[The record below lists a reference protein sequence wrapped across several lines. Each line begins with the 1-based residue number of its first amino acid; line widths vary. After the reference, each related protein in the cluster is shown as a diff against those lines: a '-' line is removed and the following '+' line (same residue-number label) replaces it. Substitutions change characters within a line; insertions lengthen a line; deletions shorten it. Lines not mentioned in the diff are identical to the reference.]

1 MDDQVLLKLSLL
13 KRITKNNNGA
23 IRITYYDFPVIY
35 SCIVIAVLSSLR
47 NSSLNL
53 PFKPIPCSFNF
64 HPITPSNNKLTSF
77 YYETSIVKSAIW
89 KAVYD
94 LNVQA
99 LLQMNTI
106 FISILIES
114 LPFILLGVLIS
125 GIIQIFVSEEMIAKV
140 IPKNPI
146 LSVLFAIFAG
156 VFFLA
161 CECGI
166 VPITRRLIAKGV
178 PLSAAIAFMLSAPIL
193 NPIVLFSTYIAFGNN
208 WSMVI
213 YRGGIALLVVLI
225 IACILSFQF
234 KTNQLKHELI
244 GHTNHHSHTV
254 KDKITGMFKHSIEE
268 FFSVGKYLI
277 IGALL
282 AAAIQTFLKT
292 SLLLEIG
299 QGNLSGNVV
308 MMALSYVMSLCSQA
322 DAFVASSFRSTFS
335 TSSIV
340 AFLVFGAMFDI
351 KNTIMLL
358 GTFKTKFV
366 LCLMAYIFISV
377 LGLTLLFI
385 S

>member
-1 MDDQVLLKLSLL
+1 MM
-13 KRITKNNNGA
+13 
-23 IRITYYDFPVIY
+23 
-35 SCIVIAVLSSLR
+35 
-47 NSSLNL
+47 
-53 PFKPIPCSFNF
+53 
-64 HPITPSNNKLTSF
+64 
-77 YYETSIVKSAIW
+77 
-89 KAVYD
+89 
-94 LNVQA
+94 NVQA

-125 GIIQIFVSEEMIAKV
+125 GIIQMFVSEEMIAKI

-146 LSVLFAIFAG
+146 LSVLSAIGAG

-193 NPIVLFSTYIAFGNN
+193 NPIVLFSTYIAFGNS
-208 WSMVI
+208 WSMVF
-213 YRGGIALLVVLI
+213 YRGGIAFAVVLI

-234 KTNQLKHELI
+234 KTNQLKQEHIEHI
-244 GHTNHHSHTV
+244 HHHKLTF

-299 QGNLSGNVV
+299 QGKLSGNAV

-335 TSSIV
+335 PSSLV

>member
-1 MDDQVLLKLSLL
+1 MM
-13 KRITKNNNGA
+13 
-23 IRITYYDFPVIY
+23 
-35 SCIVIAVLSSLR
+35 
-47 NSSLNL
+47 
-53 PFKPIPCSFNF
+53 
-64 HPITPSNNKLTSF
+64 
-77 YYETSIVKSAIW
+77 
-89 KAVYD
+89 
-94 LNVQA
+94 NVQA

-125 GIIQIFVSEEMIAKV
+125 GIIQMFVSEEMIAKI

-146 LSVLFAIFAG
+146 LSVLSAIGAG

-193 NPIVLFSTYIAFGNN
+193 NPIVLFSTYIAFGNS
-208 WSMVI
+208 WSMVF
-213 YRGGIALLVVLI
+213 YRGGIAFVVVLI

-234 KTNQLKHELI
+234 KTNQLKQEHIEHI
-244 GHTNHHSHTV
+244 HHHKLTF

-282 AAAIQTFLKT
+282 AAGIQTFLKT

-299 QGNLSGNVV
+299 QGKLSGNAV

-335 TSSIV
+335 PSSLV

>member
-1 MDDQVLLKLSLL
+1 MM
-13 KRITKNNNGA
+13 
-23 IRITYYDFPVIY
+23 
-35 SCIVIAVLSSLR
+35 
-47 NSSLNL
+47 
-53 PFKPIPCSFNF
+53 
-64 HPITPSNNKLTSF
+64 
-77 YYETSIVKSAIW
+77 
-89 KAVYD
+89 
-94 LNVQA
+94 NVQA

-125 GIIQIFVSEEMIAKV
+125 GIIQMFVSEEMIAKI

-146 LSVLFAIFAG
+146 LSVLSAIGAG
-156 VFFLA
+156 VSFLA

-193 NPIVLFSTYIAFGNN
+193 NPIVLFSTYIAFGNS
-208 WSMVI
+208 WSMVF
-213 YRGGIALLVVLI
+213 YRGGIAFVVVLI

-234 KTNQLKHELI
+234 KTNQLKQEHIEHI
-244 GHTNHHSHTV
+244 HHHKLTF

-299 QGNLSGNVV
+299 QGKLSGNAV

-335 TSSIV
+335 PSSLV

>member
-1 MDDQVLLKLSLL
+1 M
-13 KRITKNNNGA
+13 
-23 IRITYYDFPVIY
+23 
-35 SCIVIAVLSSLR
+35 
-47 NSSLNL
+47 
-53 PFKPIPCSFNF
+53 
-64 HPITPSNNKLTSF
+64 
-77 YYETSIVKSAIW
+77 
-89 KAVYD
+89 
-94 LNVQA
+94 NVQA

-125 GIIQIFVSEEMIAKV
+125 GIIQMFVSEEMIAKI

-146 LSVLFAIFAG
+146 LSVLSAIGAG

-193 NPIVLFSTYIAFGNN
+193 NPIVLFSTYIAFGNS
-208 WSMVI
+208 WSMVF
-213 YRGGIALLVVLI
+213 YRGGIAFAVVLI

-234 KTNQLKHELI
+234 KTNQLKHEHI
-244 GHTNHHSHTV
+244 EHIHHHKPTFKGKV
-254 KDKITGMFKHSIEE
+254 TGMFKHSIEE

-299 QGNLSGNVV
+299 QGKLSGNAV

-335 TSSIV
+335 PSSLV

>member
-1 MDDQVLLKLSLL
+1 M
-13 KRITKNNNGA
+13 
-23 IRITYYDFPVIY
+23 
-35 SCIVIAVLSSLR
+35 
-47 NSSLNL
+47 
-53 PFKPIPCSFNF
+53 
-64 HPITPSNNKLTSF
+64 
-77 YYETSIVKSAIW
+77 
-89 KAVYD
+89 
-94 LNVQA
+94 NVQA

-125 GIIQIFVSEEMIAKV
+125 GIIQMFVSEEMIAKI

-146 LSVLFAIFAG
+146 LSVLSAIGAG
-156 VFFLA
+156 VSFLA

-193 NPIVLFSTYIAFGNN
+193 NPIVLFSTYIAFGNS
-208 WSMVI
+208 WSMVF
-213 YRGGIALLVVLI
+213 YRGGIAFVVVLI

-234 KTNQLKHELI
+234 KTNQLKQEHIEHI
-244 GHTNHHSHTV
+244 HHHKLTF

-299 QGNLSGNVV
+299 QGKLSGNAV

-335 TSSIV
+335 PSSLV

>member
-1 MDDQVLLKLSLL
+1 M
-13 KRITKNNNGA
+13 
-23 IRITYYDFPVIY
+23 
-35 SCIVIAVLSSLR
+35 
-47 NSSLNL
+47 
-53 PFKPIPCSFNF
+53 
-64 HPITPSNNKLTSF
+64 
-77 YYETSIVKSAIW
+77 
-89 KAVYD
+89 
-94 LNVQA
+94 NVQA

-125 GIIQIFVSEEMIAKV
+125 GIIQMFVSEEMIAKI

-146 LSVLFAIFAG
+146 LSVLSAIGAG

-193 NPIVLFSTYIAFGNN
+193 NPIVLFSTYIAFGNS
-208 WSMVI
+208 WSMVF
-213 YRGGIALLVVLI
+213 YRGGIAFAVVLI

-234 KTNQLKHELI
+234 KTNQLKQEHIEHI
-244 GHTNHHSHTV
+244 HHHKLTF

-299 QGNLSGNVV
+299 QGKLSGNAV

-335 TSSIV
+335 PSSLV

>member
-1 MDDQVLLKLSLL
+1 M
-13 KRITKNNNGA
+13 
-23 IRITYYDFPVIY
+23 
-35 SCIVIAVLSSLR
+35 
-47 NSSLNL
+47 
-53 PFKPIPCSFNF
+53 
-64 HPITPSNNKLTSF
+64 
-77 YYETSIVKSAIW
+77 
-89 KAVYD
+89 
-94 LNVQA
+94 NVQA

-125 GIIQIFVSEEMIAKV
+125 GIIQMFVSEEMIAKI

-146 LSVLFAIFAG
+146 LAVLSAIGAG

-193 NPIVLFSTYIAFGNN
+193 NPIVLFSTYIAFGNS
-208 WSMVI
+208 WSMVF
-213 YRGGIALLVVLI
+213 YRAGIAFVVVLI

-234 KTNQLKHELI
+234 KTNQLKQEHSEHI
-244 GHTNHHSHTV
+244 HHHKLTF

-299 QGNLSGNVV
+299 QGKLSGNAV

-335 TSSIV
+335 PSSLV

>member
-1 MDDQVLLKLSLL
+1 M
-13 KRITKNNNGA
+13 
-23 IRITYYDFPVIY
+23 
-35 SCIVIAVLSSLR
+35 
-47 NSSLNL
+47 
-53 PFKPIPCSFNF
+53 
-64 HPITPSNNKLTSF
+64 
-77 YYETSIVKSAIW
+77 
-89 KAVYD
+89 
-94 LNVQA
+94 NVQA

-125 GIIQIFVSEEMIAKV
+125 GIIQMFVSEEMIAKI

-146 LSVLFAIFAG
+146 LSVLSAIGAG

-193 NPIVLFSTYIAFGNN
+193 NPIVLFSTYIAFGNS
-208 WSMVI
+208 WIMVF
-213 YRGGIALLVVLI
+213 YRGGIAFVVVLI

-234 KTNQLKHELI
+234 KTNQLKQEHIEHI
-244 GHTNHHSHTV
+244 HHHKLTI

-299 QGNLSGNVV
+299 QGKLSGNAV

-335 TSSIV
+335 PSSLV

>member
-1 MDDQVLLKLSLL
+1 
-13 KRITKNNNGA
+13 
-23 IRITYYDFPVIY
+23 
-35 SCIVIAVLSSLR
+35 
-47 NSSLNL
+47 
-53 PFKPIPCSFNF
+53 
-64 HPITPSNNKLTSF
+64 
-77 YYETSIVKSAIW
+77 
-89 KAVYD
+89 
-94 LNVQA
+94 
-99 LLQMNTI
+99 
-106 FISILIES
+106 
-114 LPFILLGVLIS
+114 
-125 GIIQIFVSEEMIAKV
+125 
-140 IPKNPI
+140 
-146 LSVLFAIFAG
+146 LSVLYAIGAG
-156 VFFLA
+156 VLFLA

-193 NPIVLFSTYIAFGNN
+193 NPIVLFSTYIAFGNS
-208 WSMVI
+208 WSMVF
-213 YRGGIALLVVLI
+213 YRGGIAFAVVLI

-234 KTNQLKHELI
+234 KTNQLKQEHIEHI
-244 GHTNHHSHTV
+244 HHHKLTF

-299 QGNLSGNVV
+299 QGKLSGNAV

-335 TSSIV
+335 PSSLV

>member
-1 MDDQVLLKLSLL
+1 MM
-13 KRITKNNNGA
+13 
-23 IRITYYDFPVIY
+23 
-35 SCIVIAVLSSLR
+35 
-47 NSSLNL
+47 
-53 PFKPIPCSFNF
+53 
-64 HPITPSNNKLTSF
+64 
-77 YYETSIVKSAIW
+77 
-89 KAVYD
+89 
-94 LNVQA
+94 NVQA

-125 GIIQIFVSEEMIAKV
+125 GIIQIFVSEEMIAKI

-146 LSVLFAIFAG
+146 LSVLSAIGAG

-193 NPIVLFSTYIAFGNN
+193 NPIVLFSTYIAFGNS
-208 WSMVI
+208 WSMVF
-213 YRGGIALLVVLI
+213 YRGGIAFAVVLI
-225 IACILSFQF
+225 IAFILSFQF
-234 KTNQLKHELI
+234 KTNQLKQEHIEHI
-244 GHTNHHSHTV
+244 QIHHHKLTF

-292 SLLLEIG
+292 SLLLDIG
-299 QGNLSGNVV
+299 QGKLSGNAV

-335 TSSIV
+335 PSSLV

>member
-1 MDDQVLLKLSLL
+1 M
-13 KRITKNNNGA
+13 
-23 IRITYYDFPVIY
+23 
-35 SCIVIAVLSSLR
+35 
-47 NSSLNL
+47 
-53 PFKPIPCSFNF
+53 
-64 HPITPSNNKLTSF
+64 
-77 YYETSIVKSAIW
+77 
-89 KAVYD
+89 
-94 LNVQA
+94 NVQA

-125 GIIQIFVSEEMIAKV
+125 GIIQMFVSEEMIAKI

-146 LSVLFAIFAG
+146 LSVLSAIGAG

-193 NPIVLFSTYIAFGNN
+193 NPIVLFSTYIAFGNS
-208 WSMVI
+208 WSMVF
-213 YRGGIALLVVLI
+213 YRAGIAFVVVLI

-234 KTNQLKHELI
+234 KTNQLKQEHIEHI
-244 GHTNHHSHTV
+244 HHHKLTF

-299 QGNLSGNVV
+299 QGKLSGNAV

-335 TSSIV
+335 PSSLV

>member
-1 MDDQVLLKLSLL
+1 M
-13 KRITKNNNGA
+13 
-23 IRITYYDFPVIY
+23 
-35 SCIVIAVLSSLR
+35 
-47 NSSLNL
+47 
-53 PFKPIPCSFNF
+53 
-64 HPITPSNNKLTSF
+64 
-77 YYETSIVKSAIW
+77 
-89 KAVYD
+89 
-94 LNVQA
+94 NVQS

-125 GIIQIFVSEEMIAKV
+125 GIIQMFVSEEMIAKI

-146 LSVLFAIFAG
+146 LSVLSAIGAG

-193 NPIVLFSTYIAFGNN
+193 NPIVLFSTYIAFGNS
-208 WSMVI
+208 WSMVF
-213 YRGGIALLVVLI
+213 YRGGIAFAVVLI

-234 KTNQLKHELI
+234 KTNQLKQEHIEHI
-244 GHTNHHSHTV
+244 HHHKLTF

-299 QGNLSGNVV
+299 QGKLSGNAV

-335 TSSIV
+335 PSSLV

>member
-1 MDDQVLLKLSLL
+1 M
-13 KRITKNNNGA
+13 
-23 IRITYYDFPVIY
+23 
-35 SCIVIAVLSSLR
+35 
-47 NSSLNL
+47 
-53 PFKPIPCSFNF
+53 
-64 HPITPSNNKLTSF
+64 
-77 YYETSIVKSAIW
+77 
-89 KAVYD
+89 
-94 LNVQA
+94 NVQA

-125 GIIQIFVSEEMIAKV
+125 GIIQMFVSEEMIAKI

-146 LSVLFAIFAG
+146 LSVLSAIGAG

-193 NPIVLFSTYIAFGNN
+193 NPIVLFSTYIAFGNS
-208 WSMVI
+208 WSMVF
-213 YRGGIALLVVLI
+213 YRGGIAFVVVLI

-234 KTNQLKHELI
+234 KTNQLKQEHIEHI
-244 GHTNHHSHTV
+244 HHHKLTF

-282 AAAIQTFLKT
+282 AAAIQTFMKT

-299 QGNLSGNVV
+299 QGKLSGNAV

-335 TSSIV
+335 PSSLV

>member
-1 MDDQVLLKLSLL
+1 M
-13 KRITKNNNGA
+13 
-23 IRITYYDFPVIY
+23 
-35 SCIVIAVLSSLR
+35 
-47 NSSLNL
+47 
-53 PFKPIPCSFNF
+53 
-64 HPITPSNNKLTSF
+64 
-77 YYETSIVKSAIW
+77 
-89 KAVYD
+89 
-94 LNVQA
+94 NVQA

-125 GIIQIFVSEEMIAKV
+125 GIIQMFVSEEMIAKI

-146 LSVLFAIFAG
+146 LSVLSAIGAG

-193 NPIVLFSTYIAFGNN
+193 NPIVLFSTYIAFGNS
-208 WSMVI
+208 WSMVF
-213 YRGGIALLVVLI
+213 YRGGIAFVVVLI

-234 KTNQLKHELI
+234 KTNQLKQEHIEHI
-244 GHTNHHSHTV
+244 HHHKLTF

-299 QGNLSGNVV
+299 QGKLSGNAV

-335 TSSIV
+335 PSSLV

>member
-1 MDDQVLLKLSLL
+1 M
-13 KRITKNNNGA
+13 
-23 IRITYYDFPVIY
+23 
-35 SCIVIAVLSSLR
+35 
-47 NSSLNL
+47 
-53 PFKPIPCSFNF
+53 
-64 HPITPSNNKLTSF
+64 
-77 YYETSIVKSAIW
+77 
-89 KAVYD
+89 
-94 LNVQA
+94 NVQA

-125 GIIQIFVSEEMIAKV
+125 GIIQMFVSEEMIAKI

-146 LSVLFAIFAG
+146 LSVLSAIGAG

-193 NPIVLFSTYIAFGNN
+193 NPIVLFSTYIAFGNS
-208 WSMVI
+208 WSMVF
-213 YRGGIALLVVLI
+213 YRGGIAFVVVLI

-234 KTNQLKHELI
+234 KTNQLKQEHIEHI
-244 GHTNHHSHTV
+244 HHHKLTFN
-254 KDKITGMFKHSIEE
+254 DKITGMFKHSIEE

-299 QGNLSGNVV
+299 QGKLSGNAV

-335 TSSIV
+335 PSSLV

>member
-1 MDDQVLLKLSLL
+1 MM
-13 KRITKNNNGA
+13 
-23 IRITYYDFPVIY
+23 
-35 SCIVIAVLSSLR
+35 
-47 NSSLNL
+47 
-53 PFKPIPCSFNF
+53 
-64 HPITPSNNKLTSF
+64 
-77 YYETSIVKSAIW
+77 
-89 KAVYD
+89 
-94 LNVQA
+94 NVQA

-125 GIIQIFVSEEMIAKV
+125 GIIQMFVSEEMIAKI

-146 LSVLFAIFAG
+146 LSVLTAIGAG

-193 NPIVLFSTYIAFGNN
+193 NPIVLFSTYIAFGNS
-208 WSMVI
+208 WSMVF
-213 YRGGIALLVVLI
+213 YRGGIAFVVVLI

-234 KTNQLKHELI
+234 KTNQLKQEHIEHIHQHKL
-244 GHTNHHSHTV
+244 TF

-299 QGNLSGNVV
+299 QGKLSGNAV

-335 TSSIV
+335 PSSLV

>member
-1 MDDQVLLKLSLL
+1 MM
-13 KRITKNNNGA
+13 
-23 IRITYYDFPVIY
+23 
-35 SCIVIAVLSSLR
+35 
-47 NSSLNL
+47 
-53 PFKPIPCSFNF
+53 
-64 HPITPSNNKLTSF
+64 
-77 YYETSIVKSAIW
+77 
-89 KAVYD
+89 
-94 LNVQA
+94 NVQA

-125 GIIQIFVSEEMIAKV
+125 GIIQIFVSEEMIAKI

-146 LSVLFAIFAG
+146 LSVLSAIGAG
-156 VFFLA
+156 IFFLA

-193 NPIVLFSTYIAFGNN
+193 NPIVLFSTYIAFGND
-208 WSMVI
+208 WIMVF
-213 YRGGIALLVVLI
+213 YRGGTALLVVLLIAFI
-225 IACILSFQF
+225 ISFQF
-234 KTNQLKHELI
+234 KTNQLKTEHI
-244 GHTNHHSHTV
+244 VHTHQHSLTV
-254 KDKITGMFKHSIEE
+254 KGKITGMFKHSIEE

-292 SLLLEIG
+292 SVLLDIG
-299 QGNLSGNVV
+299 HGNLSGNVV

-335 TSSIV
+335 PSSLV

-366 LCLMAYIFISV
+366 LCLLAYIFIGV

>member
-1 MDDQVLLKLSLL
+1 M
-13 KRITKNNNGA
+13 
-23 IRITYYDFPVIY
+23 
-35 SCIVIAVLSSLR
+35 
-47 NSSLNL
+47 
-53 PFKPIPCSFNF
+53 
-64 HPITPSNNKLTSF
+64 
-77 YYETSIVKSAIW
+77 
-89 KAVYD
+89 
-94 LNVQA
+94 NVQA

-125 GIIQIFVSEEMIAKV
+125 GIIQMFVSEEMIAKI

-146 LSVLFAIFAG
+146 LSVLSAIGAG

-193 NPIVLFSTYIAFGNN
+193 NPIVLFSTYIAFGNS
-208 WSMVI
+208 WSMVF
-213 YRGGIALLVVLI
+213 YRGGIAFVVVLI
-225 IACILSFQF
+225 IACLLSFQF
-234 KTNQLKHELI
+234 KTNQLKQEHI
-244 GHTNHHSHTV
+244 KHIHHHKLTF

-299 QGNLSGNVV
+299 QGKLSGNAV

-335 TSSIV
+335 PSSLV

>member
-1 MDDQVLLKLSLL
+1 MM
-13 KRITKNNNGA
+13 N
-23 IRITYYDFPVIY
+23 Y
-35 SCIVIAVLSSLR
+35 
-47 NSSLNL
+47 
-53 PFKPIPCSFNF
+53 
-64 HPITPSNNKLTSF
+64 
-77 YYETSIVKSAIW
+77 
-89 KAVYD
+89 
-94 LNVQA
+94 QA

-125 GIIQIFVSEEMIAKV
+125 GIIQMFVSEEMIAKI
-140 IPKNPI
+140 IPKNPV
-146 LSVLFAIFAG
+146 LSVLYAIGAG
-156 VFFLA
+156 VLFLA

-193 NPIVLFSTYIAFGNN
+193 NPIVLFSTYIAFGNS
-208 WSMVI
+208 WSMVF
-213 YRGGIALLVVLI
+213 YRGGIAFLVVII
-225 IACILSFQF
+225 IAFILSFQF
-234 KTNQLKHELI
+234 KTNQLKHDHI
-244 GHTNHHSHTV
+244 GHTYHHSHTFTDKV
-254 KDKITGMFKHSIEE
+254 KGMFRHSIEE

-335 TSSIV
+335 TSSLV

>member
-1 MDDQVLLKLSLL
+1 M
-13 KRITKNNNGA
+13 
-23 IRITYYDFPVIY
+23 
-35 SCIVIAVLSSLR
+35 
-47 NSSLNL
+47 
-53 PFKPIPCSFNF
+53 
-64 HPITPSNNKLTSF
+64 
-77 YYETSIVKSAIW
+77 
-89 KAVYD
+89 
-94 LNVQA
+94 NVQA

-125 GIIQIFVSEEMIAKV
+125 GIIQIFVSEEMIAKI

-146 LSVLFAIFAG
+146 LSVLSAIVAG

-193 NPIVLFSTYIAFGNN
+193 NPIVLFSTYIAFGNS
-208 WSMVI
+208 WSMVF
-213 YRGGIALLVVLI
+213 YRGGIAFAVVLI
-225 IACILSFQF
+225 IAFILSFQF
-234 KTNQLKHELI
+234 KTNQLKQEHIEHI
-244 GHTNHHSHTV
+244 HHHKLTFN
-254 KDKITGMFKHSIEE
+254 DKITGMFKHSIEE

-299 QGNLSGNVV
+299 QGKLSGNAV

-335 TSSIV
+335 PSSLV

>member
-1 MDDQVLLKLSLL
+1 M
-13 KRITKNNNGA
+13 
-23 IRITYYDFPVIY
+23 
-35 SCIVIAVLSSLR
+35 
-47 NSSLNL
+47 
-53 PFKPIPCSFNF
+53 
-64 HPITPSNNKLTSF
+64 
-77 YYETSIVKSAIW
+77 
-89 KAVYD
+89 
-94 LNVQA
+94 NVQA

-125 GIIQIFVSEEMIAKV
+125 GIIQMFVSEEMIAKI

-146 LSVLFAIFAG
+146 LSVLSAIGAG

-193 NPIVLFSTYIAFGNN
+193 NPIVLFSTYIAFGNS
-208 WSMVI
+208 WSMVF
-213 YRGGIALLVVLI
+213 YRGGIALAVVLI

-234 KTNQLKHELI
+234 KTNQLKQEHIE
-244 GHTNHHSHTV
+244 HMHHHKLTF

-299 QGNLSGNVV
+299 QGKLSGNAV

-335 TSSIV
+335 PSSLV

>member
-1 MDDQVLLKLSLL
+1 MM
-13 KRITKNNNGA
+13 
-23 IRITYYDFPVIY
+23 
-35 SCIVIAVLSSLR
+35 
-47 NSSLNL
+47 
-53 PFKPIPCSFNF
+53 
-64 HPITPSNNKLTSF
+64 
-77 YYETSIVKSAIW
+77 
-89 KAVYD
+89 
-94 LNVQA
+94 NVQA

-125 GIIQIFVSEEMIAKV
+125 GIIQMFVSEEMIAKI

-146 LSVLFAIFAG
+146 LSVLSAIGAG

-193 NPIVLFSTYIAFGNN
+193 NPIVLFSTYIAFGNS
-208 WSMVI
+208 WSMVF
-213 YRGGIALLVVLI
+213 YRAGIAFVVVLI

-234 KTNQLKHELI
+234 KTNQLKQEHIEHI
-244 GHTNHHSHTV
+244 HHHKLTF

-299 QGNLSGNVV
+299 QGKLSGNAV

-335 TSSIV
+335 PSSLV

>member
-1 MDDQVLLKLSLL
+1 
-13 KRITKNNNGA
+13 
-23 IRITYYDFPVIY
+23 
-35 SCIVIAVLSSLR
+35 
-47 NSSLNL
+47 
-53 PFKPIPCSFNF
+53 
-64 HPITPSNNKLTSF
+64 
-77 YYETSIVKSAIW
+77 
-89 KAVYD
+89 
-94 LNVQA
+94 
-99 LLQMNTI
+99 MNTI

-146 LSVLFAIFAG
+146 LSVLFAICAG

-193 NPIVLFSTYIAFGNN
+193 NPIVLFSTYIAFGNS

-213 YRGGIALLVVLI
+213 YRGGTALLVVII

-234 KTNQLKHELI
+234 KTNQLKHEHI
-244 GHTNHHSHTV
+244 EHTNHHSHTV

>member
-1 MDDQVLLKLSLL
+1 M
-13 KRITKNNNGA
+13 
-23 IRITYYDFPVIY
+23 
-35 SCIVIAVLSSLR
+35 
-47 NSSLNL
+47 
-53 PFKPIPCSFNF
+53 
-64 HPITPSNNKLTSF
+64 
-77 YYETSIVKSAIW
+77 
-89 KAVYD
+89 
-94 LNVQA
+94 NVQA

-125 GIIQIFVSEEMIAKV
+125 GIIQIFVSEEMIAKI

-146 LSVLFAIFAG
+146 LSVLSAIGAG

-193 NPIVLFSTYIAFGNN
+193 NPIVLFSTYIAFGNS
-208 WSMVI
+208 WSMVF
-213 YRGGIALLVVLI
+213 YRGGIALAVVLI
-225 IACILSFQF
+225 IAFILSFQF
-234 KTNQLKHELI
+234 KTNQLKQEHIEHI
-244 GHTNHHSHTV
+244 HHHKLTFN
-254 KDKITGMFKHSIEE
+254 DKITGMFKHSIEE

-299 QGNLSGNVV
+299 QGKLSGNAV

-335 TSSIV
+335 PSSLV

-366 LCLMAYIFISV
+366 LCLMAYICISV

>member
-1 MDDQVLLKLSLL
+1 MM
-13 KRITKNNNGA
+13 
-23 IRITYYDFPVIY
+23 
-35 SCIVIAVLSSLR
+35 
-47 NSSLNL
+47 
-53 PFKPIPCSFNF
+53 
-64 HPITPSNNKLTSF
+64 
-77 YYETSIVKSAIW
+77 
-89 KAVYD
+89 
-94 LNVQA
+94 NVQA

-125 GIIQIFVSEEMIAKV
+125 GIIQIFVSEEMIAKI

-146 LSVLFAIFAG
+146 LSVLSAIGAG

-193 NPIVLFSTYIAFGNN
+193 NPIVLFSTYIAFGNS
-208 WSMVI
+208 WSMVF
-213 YRGGIALLVVLI
+213 YRGGIAFAVVLI

-234 KTNQLKHELI
+234 KTNQLKHEHI
-244 GHTNHHSHTV
+244 ENNHHHNLTF
-254 KDKITGMFKHSIEE
+254 KGKITGMFKHSIEE

-299 QGNLSGNVV
+299 QGKLSGNAV

-335 TSSIV
+335 PSSLV

>member
-1 MDDQVLLKLSLL
+1 MM
-13 KRITKNNNGA
+13 
-23 IRITYYDFPVIY
+23 
-35 SCIVIAVLSSLR
+35 
-47 NSSLNL
+47 
-53 PFKPIPCSFNF
+53 
-64 HPITPSNNKLTSF
+64 
-77 YYETSIVKSAIW
+77 
-89 KAVYD
+89 
-94 LNVQA
+94 NVQA

-125 GIIQIFVSEEMIAKV
+125 GIIQMFVSEEMIAKI

-146 LSVLFAIFAG
+146 LSVLSAIGAG

-193 NPIVLFSTYIAFGNN
+193 NPIVLFSTYIAFGNS
-208 WSMVI
+208 WSMVF
-213 YRGGIALLVVLI
+213 YRGGIAFVVVLI

-234 KTNQLKHELI
+234 KTNQLKQEHIEHI
-244 GHTNHHSHTV
+244 HHHKLTF

-299 QGNLSGNVV
+299 QGKLSGNAV

-335 TSSIV
+335 PSSLV

>member
-1 MDDQVLLKLSLL
+1 M
-13 KRITKNNNGA
+13 
-23 IRITYYDFPVIY
+23 
-35 SCIVIAVLSSLR
+35 
-47 NSSLNL
+47 
-53 PFKPIPCSFNF
+53 
-64 HPITPSNNKLTSF
+64 
-77 YYETSIVKSAIW
+77 
-89 KAVYD
+89 
-94 LNVQA
+94 NVQA

-125 GIIQIFVSEEMIAKV
+125 GIIQMFVSEEMIAKV

-146 LSVLFAIFAG
+146 LSVLSAIGAG

-193 NPIVLFSTYIAFGNN
+193 NPIVLFSTYIAFGNS
-208 WSMVI
+208 WSMVF
-213 YRGGIALLVVLI
+213 YRGGIAFAVVLI

-234 KTNQLKHELI
+234 KTNQLKHE
-244 GHTNHHSHTV
+244 HTEHIHHHNLTF
-254 KDKITGMFKHSIEE
+254 KGKITGMFKHSIEE

-277 IGALL
+277 ISALL

-299 QGNLSGNVV
+299 QGKLSGNAV

-335 TSSIV
+335 PSSLV

>member
-1 MDDQVLLKLSLL
+1 M
-13 KRITKNNNGA
+13 
-23 IRITYYDFPVIY
+23 
-35 SCIVIAVLSSLR
+35 
-47 NSSLNL
+47 
-53 PFKPIPCSFNF
+53 
-64 HPITPSNNKLTSF
+64 
-77 YYETSIVKSAIW
+77 
-89 KAVYD
+89 
-94 LNVQA
+94 NVQA

-125 GIIQIFVSEEMIAKV
+125 GIIQMFVSEEMIARV

-146 LSVLFAIFAG
+146 LSVLCAIGAG

-193 NPIVLFSTYIAFGNN
+193 NPIVLLSTYIAFGNS
-208 WSMVI
+208 WSMVF
-213 YRGGIALLVVLI
+213 YRGGIAFVIVLI
-225 IACILSFQF
+225 IACIISFQF
-234 KTNQLKHELI
+234 KTNQLKQEQI
-244 GHTNHHSHTV
+244 EHTHHNKHTF
-254 KDKITGMFKHSIEE
+254 KDKVTEMFKHSIEE

-299 QGNLSGNVV
+299 QGKLSGNVV

-335 TSSIV
+335 PSSLV

>member
-1 MDDQVLLKLSLL
+1 M
-13 KRITKNNNGA
+13 
-23 IRITYYDFPVIY
+23 
-35 SCIVIAVLSSLR
+35 
-47 NSSLNL
+47 
-53 PFKPIPCSFNF
+53 
-64 HPITPSNNKLTSF
+64 
-77 YYETSIVKSAIW
+77 
-89 KAVYD
+89 
-94 LNVQA
+94 
-99 LLQMNTI
+99 
-106 FISILIES
+106 
-114 LPFILLGVLIS
+114 
-125 GIIQIFVSEEMIAKV
+125 FVSEEMIAKI

-146 LSVLFAIFAG
+146 LSVLSAIGAG

-193 NPIVLFSTYIAFGNN
+193 NPIVLFSTYIAFGNS
-208 WSMVI
+208 WSMVF
-213 YRGGIALLVVLI
+213 YRGGIAFAVVLI

-234 KTNQLKHELI
+234 KTNQLKHEQI
-244 GHTNHHSHTV
+244 EHIHHHKLTF
-254 KDKITGMFKHSIEE
+254 KGKITGMFKHSIEE

-299 QGNLSGNVV
+299 QGKLSGNAV

-335 TSSIV
+335 PSSLV

>member
-1 MDDQVLLKLSLL
+1 M
-13 KRITKNNNGA
+13 
-23 IRITYYDFPVIY
+23 
-35 SCIVIAVLSSLR
+35 
-47 NSSLNL
+47 
-53 PFKPIPCSFNF
+53 
-64 HPITPSNNKLTSF
+64 
-77 YYETSIVKSAIW
+77 
-89 KAVYD
+89 
-94 LNVQA
+94 NVQA

-125 GIIQIFVSEEMIAKV
+125 GIIQMFVSEEMIAKI

-146 LSVLFAIFAG
+146 LAVLSAIGAG

-193 NPIVLFSTYIAFGNN
+193 NPIVLFSTYIAFGNS
-208 WSMVI
+208 WSMVF
-213 YRGGIALLVVLI
+213 YRGGIALAVVLI

-234 KTNQLKHELI
+234 KTNQLKQEHIEHI
-244 GHTNHHSHTV
+244 HHHKLTF

-299 QGNLSGNVV
+299 QGKLSGNAV

-335 TSSIV
+335 PSSLV

>member
-1 MDDQVLLKLSLL
+1 MM
-13 KRITKNNNGA
+13 
-23 IRITYYDFPVIY
+23 
-35 SCIVIAVLSSLR
+35 
-47 NSSLNL
+47 
-53 PFKPIPCSFNF
+53 
-64 HPITPSNNKLTSF
+64 
-77 YYETSIVKSAIW
+77 
-89 KAVYD
+89 
-94 LNVQA
+94 NVQA

-125 GIIQIFVSEEMIAKV
+125 GIIQMFVSEEMIAKI

-146 LSVLFAIFAG
+146 LSVLTAIGAG

-193 NPIVLFSTYIAFGNN
+193 NPIVLFSTYIAFGNS
-208 WSMVI
+208 WSMVF
-213 YRGGIALLVVLI
+213 YRGGIAFVVVLI

-234 KTNQLKHELI
+234 KTNQLKQEHIEHL
-244 GHTNHHSHTV
+244 HQQKLTF

-299 QGNLSGNVV
+299 QGKLSGNAV

-335 TSSIV
+335 PSSLV

>member
-1 MDDQVLLKLSLL
+1 MM
-13 KRITKNNNGA
+13 
-23 IRITYYDFPVIY
+23 
-35 SCIVIAVLSSLR
+35 
-47 NSSLNL
+47 
-53 PFKPIPCSFNF
+53 
-64 HPITPSNNKLTSF
+64 
-77 YYETSIVKSAIW
+77 
-89 KAVYD
+89 
-94 LNVQA
+94 NVQA

-125 GIIQIFVSEEMIAKV
+125 GIIQMFVSEEMIAKI

-146 LSVLFAIFAG
+146 LSVLSAIGAG

-193 NPIVLFSTYIAFGNN
+193 NPIVLFSTYIAFGNS
-208 WSMVI
+208 WSMVF
-213 YRGGIALLVVLI
+213 YRGGIAFAVVLI

-234 KTNQLKHELI
+234 KTNQLKHEHI
-244 GHTNHHSHTV
+244 EHNHHHNLTF
-254 KDKITGMFKHSIEE
+254 KGKITGMFKHSIEE

-299 QGNLSGNVV
+299 QGKLSGNAV

-335 TSSIV
+335 PSSLV

>member
-1 MDDQVLLKLSLL
+1 MM
-13 KRITKNNNGA
+13 N
-23 IRITYYDFPVIY
+23 Y
-35 SCIVIAVLSSLR
+35 
-47 NSSLNL
+47 
-53 PFKPIPCSFNF
+53 
-64 HPITPSNNKLTSF
+64 
-77 YYETSIVKSAIW
+77 
-89 KAVYD
+89 
-94 LNVQA
+94 QA

-125 GIIQIFVSEEMIAKV
+125 GIIQMFVSEEMIAKI
-140 IPKNPI
+140 IPKNPV
-146 LSVLFAIFAG
+146 LSVLYAIGAG
-156 VFFLA
+156 VLFLA

-193 NPIVLFSTYIAFGNN
+193 NPIVLFSTYIAFGNS
-208 WSMVI
+208 WSMVF
-213 YRGGIALLVVLI
+213 YRGGIAFLVVII
-225 IACILSFQF
+225 IAFILSFQF
-234 KTNQLKHELI
+234 KTNQLKHDHI
-244 GHTNHHSHTV
+244 GHTHHHSHTF
-254 KDKITGMFKHSIEE
+254 KDKVKGMFRHSIEE

-335 TSSIV
+335 TSSLV

>member
-1 MDDQVLLKLSLL
+1 MM
-13 KRITKNNNGA
+13 
-23 IRITYYDFPVIY
+23 
-35 SCIVIAVLSSLR
+35 
-47 NSSLNL
+47 NS
-53 PFKPIPCSFNF
+53 
-64 HPITPSNNKLTSF
+64 
-77 YYETSIVKSAIW
+77 
-89 KAVYD
+89 
-94 LNVQA
+94 QA

-125 GIIQIFVSEEMIAKV
+125 GIIQMFVSEEMIAKI
-140 IPKNPI
+140 IPKNPV
-146 LSVLFAIFAG
+146 LSVLYAIGAG
-156 VFFLA
+156 VLFLA

-193 NPIVLFSTYIAFGNN
+193 NPIVLFSTYIAFGNS
-208 WSMVI
+208 WSMVF
-213 YRGGIALLVVLI
+213 YRGGIAFLVVLI
-225 IACILSFQF
+225 IALILSFQF
-234 KTNQLKHELI
+234 KTNQLKHEHI
-244 GHTNHHSHTV
+244 GHTHQHSHTF
-254 KDKITGMFKHSIEE
+254 KDKVIGMFKHSIEE

-292 SLLLEIG
+292 SVLLEIG

-335 TSSIV
+335 TSSLV

-366 LCLMAYIFISV
+366 LCLLAYIFISV

>member
-1 MDDQVLLKLSLL
+1 M
-13 KRITKNNNGA
+13 
-23 IRITYYDFPVIY
+23 
-35 SCIVIAVLSSLR
+35 
-47 NSSLNL
+47 
-53 PFKPIPCSFNF
+53 
-64 HPITPSNNKLTSF
+64 
-77 YYETSIVKSAIW
+77 
-89 KAVYD
+89 
-94 LNVQA
+94 NVQA

-125 GIIQIFVSEEMIAKV
+125 GIIQIFVSEEMIAKI

-146 LSVLFAIFAG
+146 LSVLSAIGAG

-193 NPIVLFSTYIAFGNN
+193 NPIVLFSTYIAFGNS
-208 WSMVI
+208 WSMVF
-213 YRGGIALLVVLI
+213 YRGGIAFAVVLI
-225 IACILSFQF
+225 IAFILSFQF
-234 KTNQLKHELI
+234 KTNQLKQEHIEHI
-244 GHTNHHSHTV
+244 HHHKLTFN
-254 KDKITGMFKHSIEE
+254 DKTTGMFKHSIEE

-299 QGNLSGNVV
+299 QGKLSGNAV

-335 TSSIV
+335 PSSLV